1 MIFFIFNGIILIMQK
16 RNSDTDSKNKIKN
29 RTIISNVAHW
39 LITQYKIYI
48 KKDKPQ

>member
-1 MIFFIFNGIILIMQK
+1 MKSIILITQK
-16 RNSDTDSKNKIKN
+16 RNSDIDSRNKKN
-29 RTIISNVAHW
+29 RTTISNVAHW